1 MVQGELS
8 WGKLVWAEE
17 APEMQ
22 EVVGEAG
29 RNPAGW
35 GKGVCKRQ
43 NVQEVADRL

>member
-8 WGKLVWAEE
+8 WGRLLWAEE

-29 RNPAGW
+29 LTEQG
-35 GKGVCKRQ
+35 GVRECAKDKTFRK
-43 NVQEVADRL
+43 